1 MANMTHARDGSGC
14 GIAVHHAGIQFM
26 SSVSGI
32 DRADTRIEERTRFQ
46 QAHRFRHYIKRCQQ
60 GFQSIFLPADN
71 FSTALGYKAK
81 IPAHG
86 SFARELPRLRRRES
100 QSLLYSF

>member
-1 MANMTHARDGSGC
+1 MTHARDGSGLQ

-46 QAHRFRHYIKRCQQ
+46 QAHRFRHYIKRAVTR
-60 GFQSIFLPADN
+60 FQHLLPAFN
-71 FSTALGYKAK
+71 NL
-81 IPAHG
+81 
-86 SFARELPRLRRRES
+86 
-100 QSLLYSF
+100 